1 MKKFV
6 SNNAGAI
13 LGFIFLFVYI
23 TIATDLIN
31 YPLKFAIFMFL
42 MLGPLA
48 IFGMYSIA
56 KFLNREKK
64 SQLVDLGKIF
74 GISAFTIWVC
84 VMCIQQGSRLYFHE
98 HLILDSAPEIAE
110 TYKMIL
116 KGANSVQFTMD
127 IAFDIFYCMLVILY
141 SIKMITDKYFGK
153 IVGIYGLLS
162 GIGLLVLNLYT
173 FPYPPAESGLI
184 DLGPFTGIF
193 WVAVIVM
200 FMRGERIEKKIN
212 ESVSV

>member
-6 SNNAGAI
+6 FNNAGAV

-23 TIATDLIN
+23 TIATDLIA

-48 IFGMYSIA
+48 IFGMYAIA
-56 KFLNREKK
+56 RFLNRERRF
-64 SQLVDLGKIF
+64 QLVDLGKIF
-74 GISAFTIWVC
+74 GIVAFSIWVC

-98 HLILDSAPEIAE
+98 HLYSDALPEKAE
-110 TYKMIL
+110 IYMMIMQ
-116 KGANSVQFTMD
+116 GVNSVQFTMD
-127 IAFDIFYCMLVILY
+127 IAFDIFYCLLVILY

-153 IVGIYGLLS
+153 IIGIYGLVS
-162 GIGLLVLNLYT
+162 GLGLLVLNLYT
-173 FPYPPAESGLI
+173 FPCPPAESGLI
-184 DLGPFTGIF
+184 DLGPFTGVF
-193 WVAVIVM
+193 WIVVIIM

-212 ESVSV
+212 RTLPA